1 MRLNMSGLRFALLIV
16 ALCVSAWGI
25 FSPHVR
31 SLQDRAEVMFVI
43 DITGSMN
50 VRDYGE
56 GEKLHSR
63 LEQVRQTLGQA
74 LGRMA
79 CGSRVGLSIFTERR
93 SFMLLEPVEVCEN
106 YAPLSQAVAQLDW
119 RMAWEGDSYISKGL
133 ESGIELAESLGVG
146 IVFFS
151 DGQEAPPL
159 PLAQAEQGHM
169 MMQGE
174 AQTRA
179 AAITGGQSSD
189 GGQGDKVKGLIVGVG
204 SKQLSPIPRYD
215 ETGRQIGFYGED
227 DVEQEN
233 RSGPPPADAANRE
246 GWHARN
252 APFGSQAAKGNEHL
266 SSVKDTY
273 LQKLAG
279 AHGLTYVSLSDS
291 ASLLRAIDS
300 NANKHQISTSIL
312 LAPYLAAI
320 AAGSL
325 FIFYLTGFVRA
336 GFASRRARRIH
347 KRGVHTPAQSVSFNT
362 KEI

>member
-1 MRLNMSGLRFALLIV
+1 
-16 ALCVSAWGI
+16 
-25 FSPHVR
+25 
-31 SLQDRAEVMFVI
+31 MFVI

-56 GEKLHSR
+56 GDRLHSR
-63 LEQVRQTLGQA
+63 LEQVKQTLIQT

-79 CGSRVGLSIFTERR
+79 CGSRAGLSIFTERR

-106 YAPLSQAVAQLDW
+106 YAPLSETVSQLDW

-133 ESGIELAESLGVG
+133 ESGVELAQSLGVG

-159 PLAQAEQGHM
+159 PLAQGEAGHM

-174 AQTRA
+174 SQVRAMSFNRQDSQT
-179 AAITGGQSSD
+179 D
-189 GGQGDKVKGLIVGVG
+189 GEASKVSGLVVGVG
-204 SKQLSPIPRYD
+204 SKQLSPIPKYD
-215 ETGRQIGFYGED
+215 EDGHQIGFYAED

-233 RSGPPPADAANRE
+233 RSGPPPADAASRE

-252 APFGSQAAKGNEHL
+252 APFGSKAAKGNEHL
-266 SSVKDTY
+266 SSVRDSY

-279 AHGLTYVSLSDS
+279 SYGLTYVSLSNS
-291 ASLLRAIDS
+291 ESLLRAIES

-312 LAPYLAAI
+312 LTPYI
-320 AAGSL
+320 AAVVGAL
-325 FIFYLTGFVRA
+325 LLIFYLSGFSRKRVIADRRSRSKKRQENTGP
-336 GFASRRARRIH
+336 G
-347 KRGVHTPAQSVSFNT
+347 SVSFT
-362 KEI
+362 T